1 MYRVVI
7 DTEDGEYI
15 DFFFLEVLLYFC
27 WQFLFDWD
35 LYDIFRFVVRIGG
48 NGKNIMMMLRSIN
61 CVSGRLLVL
70 PLTLIELFLTERC
83 AL

>member
-48 NGKNIMMMLRSIN
+48 NGKNIMMMLLFIN